1 MNTFI
6 RCAVL
11 VYILSLA
18 AWVHGQATTDLLNQA
33 CGPMGTRFAV
43 HEGSPQPSLSA
54 PPKTGARIVVFV
66 ETIGLGAGCG
76 FAPRV
81 GLDSKWIGATCA
93 GSYISVDVDPGK
105 HRLCANAWWK
115 NAAKYTA
122 LYSFTAEP
130 GNVYYFR
137 AEMIQTAI
145 PVISTVA
152 MHLEPVNEEEGHL
165 LLAARNSSESK
176 VK

>member
-1 MNTFI
+1 MNAFIKCATFMLLLPSV
-6 RCAVL
+6 AWGQDQSSTL
-11 VYILSLA
+11 LA
-18 AWVHGQATTDLLNQA
+18 QS

-43 HEGSPQPSLSA
+43 HEGPPQPSLSV

-81 GLDSKWIGATCA
+81 GLDGKWVGATCA
-93 GSYISVDVDPGK
+93 GSYISVDIDPGE
-105 HRLCANAWWK
+105 HRLCANAFWK
-115 NAAKYTA
+115 HPAKYTA

-152 MHLEPVNEEEGHL
+152 MHLEPLNEEEGHL